1 MSKQDARTKLVS
13 GTVSRPSKA
22 NHVETIL
29 YEIDMLNYCFDRLC
43 ERWQAKGKDYYL
55 WAEGF
60 LLHYRN
66 LIEFFANHGRGLKA
80 GKTEDWSPRKL
91 SRDELASM
99 QHIRPFKDH
108 HQAISRYLTHC
119 DKIRAEEDRGWQH
132 IEMYEKIKPLLASF
146 RTLFPSSPGAV
157 RTEEMLSGAHMSTAT
172 TSILSPSI
180 WEPGLIAPAPR
191 KPNK

>member
-1 MSKQDARTKLVS
+1 MKLVS
-13 GTVSRPSKA
+13 GTVSRPSKES
-22 NHVETIL
+22 HVGTIL
-29 YEIDMLNYCFDRLC
+29 YEIDMLEYCFGRLR
-43 ERWQAKGKDYYL
+43 EKRWAEEKDYYL
-55 WAEGF
+55 CIEGF

-66 LIEFFANHGRGLKA
+66 LIEFFGNHGRGLKA
-80 GKTEDWSPRKL
+80 AVPGDWSPRAL
-91 SRDELASM
+91 SAGEVASILNASLLRHYGEL
-99 QHIRPFKDH
+99 
-108 HQAISRYLTHC
+108 ISRYLSHC
-119 DKIRAEEDRGWQH
+119 NEIRAEEDRGWQH